1 MTKMERKLILIFRR
15 LCRIRCK
22 NILTVCT
29 TFICFHL
36 VLVIVMAG
44 FGTSNRKMGRKS
56 KANYVEDEMY
66 KATTRKI
73 LQSNMIGEDS
83 SSAEPRTCE
92 TGHMRGLKAVCGK
105 NDCLRKLYL
114 TKNDEQNVFMPRPEP
129 IPPESMQT
137 IDFMQEYL
145 AEFHIYML
153 SVLTDLQ
160 WHHGVY
166 GSVGEL
172 GESEGKLLSV
182 MTFNID
188 LEAGEKLFV
197 SGHFAE
203 EKQFQIFKENMKN
216 WSFFPGKI
224 SSSRQ
229 QKVLLLSADTENL
242 GNRILHIHR
251 DFPMELANTL
261 LTSWS
266 IPQFRII
273 SINPSKI
280 AASMIFHSIEKA
292 ACILRNGGLIVVDG
306 INEVDGGN
314 NSLSLPALRYFFQKH
329 GVSSLKPFMSGLG
342 KVYLCTERW
351 YKPYIEYIK
360 FNKLFPNEYLY
371 MWKLVTTAFYG
382 PEFTYFVVVR
392 S

>member
-29 TFICFHL
+29 TFVCFHL
-36 VLVIVMAG
+36 VLVILMAG
-44 FGTSNRKMGRKS
+44 MGGTSNRKVGRKP
-56 KANYVEDEMY
+56 KVNYVEDEMF
-66 KATTRKI
+66 KVTTRKI
-73 LQSNMIGEDS
+73 LQSNVIDEDNS
-83 SSAEPRTCE
+83 RAAIHNCE
-92 TGHMRGLKAVCGK
+92 TGHMRGLQAVCSK
-105 NDCLRKLYL
+105 KCLRKLYL
-114 TKNDEQNVFMPRPEP
+114 TKNEEQKVFMPRVEP
-129 IPPESMQT
+129 IPPESMQA

-145 AEFHIYML
+145 AEFHIYMV

-160 WHHGVY
+160 WYHGIY
-166 GSVGEL
+166 GSLGEF

-182 MTFNID
+182 MTFNIN

-197 SGHFAE
+197 SGHFSD
-203 EKQFQIFKENMKN
+203 EKQFRTFKENMKY

-224 SSSRQ
+224 SSSRP
-229 QKVLLLSADTENL
+229 QKVLLSAENL
-242 GNRILHIHR
+242 GNRIIHIHR
-251 DFPMELANTL
+251 DFPVELANTL

-266 IPQFRII
+266 VPQFRII
-273 SINPSKI
+273 SINPAKI
-280 AASMIFHSIEKA
+280 ETSMIFHSIEKA
-292 ACILRNGGLIVVDG
+292 ACILRDGGFIVIDG
-306 INEVDGGN
+306 INELDGGN

-329 GVSSLKPFMSGLG
+329 GVSSLKPLMSGLG

-351 YKPYIEYIK
+351 HKPYMEYIK
-360 FNKLFPNEYLY
+360 FHKLFPNEYFY